1 MRSGTRAITLRGSF
15 LARLPSRTD
24 SGATMNSARITL
36 AALAVAWAVSPALA
50 DILIG
55 AAAPLS
61 GNNAALGEQ
70 LRRGVQAAV
79 DDLNATG
86 GINGERL
93 KVQFA
98 DDGCDPRKAIDVAT
112 GFVSAGVK
120 AVIGHYCSGASIPA
134 SKVYQKAGILEISPA
149 STNPRYT
156 EDGGW
161 NVVRLVPRDDAQ
173 AAAAAAL
180 VLDKFAGRKVAI
192 VSDQAPAFAALAAK
206 FAAAL
211 QQKGVTPALQFTF
224 KAGTKDFSTLAQQIA
239 DAGAGVV
246 YLTGSYVEGGLI
258 AQALRA
264 VGSKAQIV
272 SGDSLVTEDYGNQAK
287 DAAEGT
293 LSTFTY
299 DARKFPAAQ
308 GLVQRLRNANQN
320 PEGFT
325 LYAYAAVQALAAA
338 AEATGTLD
346 STRLAEWLRGGNRF
360 DTVVGPVSFDAKGDL
375 TAPAIALFRWID
387 GRYVEVDPKTLQPP
401 VLDTTP

>member
-1 MRSGTRAITLRGSF
+1 MMTR
-15 LARLPSRTD
+15 ARLPLLLLPLLL
-24 SGATMNSARITL
+24 GAT
-36 AALAVAWAVSPALA
+36 PALA

-61 GNNAALGEQ
+61 GPNAVLGEQ
-70 LRRGVQAAV
+70 LRRGVQMAV
-79 DDLNATG
+79 DDINATG
-86 GINGERL
+86 GIRGEKL
-93 KVQFA
+93 AVQFT
-98 DDGCDPRKAIDVAT
+98 DDGCDPRKAIDAAT

-134 SKVYQKAGILEISPA
+134 SKVYQKAGIIEISPA
-149 STNPRYT
+149 STNPKFT

-161 NVVRLVPRDDAQ
+161 NVIRLVPRDDAQ

-180 VLDKFAGRKVAI
+180 VLDKFPGKPIAILNDQTAG
-192 VSDQAPAFAALAAK
+192 FTALAAR
-206 FAAAL
+206 FRDAL
-211 QQKGVTPALQFTF
+211 QQKGVRPALQQSF
-224 KAGTKDFSTLAQQIA
+224 KAGTKDFAPLAQQVA
-239 DAGAGVV
+239 AAGARVV
-246 YLTGSYVEGGLI
+246 YLAGSYVEGGEI

-264 VGSKAQIV
+264 AGSTAQII
-272 SGDSLVTEDYGNQAK
+272 SGDSLVTEDYGNQAG
-287 DAAEGT
+287 DAANGT
-293 LSTFTY
+293 LSTFAY

-308 GLVQRLRNANQN
+308 GAVQRFRDKDQN

-338 AEATGTLD
+338 AEATASLD

-375 TAPAIALFRWID
+375 ANPAIAWFRWTD

-401 VLDTTP
+401 ILDTTP

>member
-1 MRSGTRAITLRGSF
+1 MMIR
-15 LARLPSRTD
+15 ARLPLLLLSLLLGT
-24 SGATMNSARITL
+24 
-36 AALAVAWAVSPALA
+36 SPVMA

-61 GNNAALGEQ
+61 GPNAALGEQ

-79 DDLNATG
+79 DDINATG
-86 GINGERL
+86 GIRGEKL
-93 KVQFA
+93 AVQFA

-149 STNPRYT
+149 STNPKYT
-156 EDGGW
+156 DEGGW

-180 VLDKFAGRKVAI
+180 VLDQFAGRKIAVVA
-192 VSDQAPAFAALAAK
+192 DQSPAFTALAAA
-206 FAAAL
+206 FTSAL
-211 QQKGVTPALQFTF
+211 QGKGVAPALQLNF
-224 KAGTKDFSTLAQQIA
+224 KAGTKDFSGLVQQIVDA
-239 DAGAGVV
+239 DAAVV
-246 YLTGSYVEGGLI
+246 YLAASYVEGGLM

-264 VGSKAQIV
+264 AGSQAQIV

-287 DAAEGT
+287 DAANGT

-299 DARKFPAAQ
+299 DARKFPTAQ
-308 GLVQRLRNANQN
+308 GLVQRLRSQSLSAD
-320 PEGFT
+320 GFT

-360 DTVVGPVSFDAKGDL
+360 DTVVGAVNFDAKGDL
-375 TAPAIALFRWID
+375 TNPAIAWFRWID

-401 VLDTTP
+401 TVDTTP